1 MPRQLTRRLLG
12 LAAGATLTAG
22 LLAAAA
28 PTALAAPTTARHRP
42 APTADVSFAGTV
54 ALSNCSGS
62 LVRVPSATDDD
73 KALVLTN
80 GHCLE
85 TGMPGPGEVIVDQPS
100 NRRFSL
106 LSADGQD
113 SVGTLTASTVEYST
127 MTDTD
132 VTLYQVDQTY
142 GEIRQQYGIAALA
155 LSTAHP
161 TAGTD
166 IAVVSGYWQQTYSCA
181 IDGFVPELH
190 EADWVWKDSV
200 RYTEP
205 CHVIGGTSGSPVVDT
220 ATGQVVAI
228 NNTTNED
235 GARCTLNNPCEVDAD
250 GTVTVHQGIG
260 YAEETYLL
268 ATCIQGST
276 INLDSACPLPKP

>member
-1 MPRQLTRRLLG
+1 MPRHLTRRLLG
-12 LAAGATLTAG
+12 VAAGATLAAG
-22 LLAAAA
+22 LLTAAA
-28 PTALAAPTTARHRP
+28 PTALAAPTHHRP
-42 APTADVSFAGTV
+42 HPSADVSFAGTV

-85 TGMPGPGEVIVDQPS
+85 SGMPGPGEVIVDQPS
-100 NRRFSL
+100 HRTFSL

-113 SVGTLTASTVEYST
+113 SVGTLTATTVEYAT

-132 VTLYQVDQTY
+132 VTLYQVSKTY
-142 GEIRQQYGIAALA
+142 GEIQQQYGIAALA
-155 LSTAHP
+155 LSTEHP

-235 GARCTLNNPCEVDAD
+235 GEQCTLNNPCEVAAD

-260 YAEETYLL
+260 YAEETYGL

-276 INLDSACPLPKP
+276 IDLGSPCPLPQP